1 MFLCSLRVIIVNK
14 AKGVVCLDFEAVYKS
29 YYLDVYRYV
38 RSLSAAQDVAEEI
51 AQETFLKAMKAAGT
65 FDGRK
70 DIRAWLFVIARNL
83 YYNYCKR
90 QKIYADQSLAD
101 TGDKKT
107 FADVRFEPARTL
119 IERERVA
126 YIRQYLEEMDEPYRK
141 VFRLR
146 VFGELPFEKIGAL
159 FGKSPGWARV
169 TYSRA
174 KKRIALYMEG
184 FEND

>member
-1 MFLCSLRVIIVNK
+1 M
-14 AKGVVCLDFEAVYKS
+14 VCLDFEAVYKS

-70 DIRAWLFVIARNL
+70 DVRAWLFVIARNL

-90 QKIYADQSLAD
+90 QRIYADRNYAGGSGSPGGYGGEDSLELCAD
-101 TGDKKT
+101 I
-107 FADVRFEPARTL
+107 RFEPARTL
-119 IERERVA
+119 IDKERVA
-126 YIRQYLEEMDEPYRK
+126 YIRRYLEEMDEPYRE

-146 VFGELPFEKIGAL
+146 VFGELSFEKIGAL

-169 TYSRA
+169 TYYRA
-174 KKRIALYMEG
+174 KKKIAAYMEV

>member
-1 MFLCSLRVIIVNK
+1 M
-14 AKGVVCLDFEAVYKS
+14 VCLDFEAVYKS

-70 DIRAWLFVIARNL
+70 DVRAWLFVIARNL

-90 QKIYADQSLAD
+90 QKIYADRNYAEDGAPGGYGGEDGLALC
-101 TGDKKT
+101 
-107 FADVRFEPARTL
+107 ADVRFEPARTL
-119 IERERVA
+119 IDKERVA
-126 YIRQYLEEMDEPYRK
+126 YIRRYLEEMDEPYRE

-146 VFGELPFEKIGAL
+146 VFGELSFEKIGAL

-169 TYSRA
+169 TYYRA
-174 KKRIALYMEG
+174 KKKIAAYMEV

>member
-1 MFLCSLRVIIVNK
+1 MKIVNK

-38 RSLSAAQDVAEEI
+38 RSLSAAQDIAEEI
-51 AQETFLKAMKAAGT
+51 TQETFLKAIKSAET

-83 YYNYCKR
+83 YYNYLKR
-90 QKIYADQSLAD
+90 QKIYADHDWAD
-101 TGDKKT
+101 TNAPEAC
-107 FADVRFEPARTL
+107 ADVRFEPARTL
-119 IERERVA
+119 IEKEQMECFRR
-126 YIRQYLEEMDEPYRK
+126 YLEEMEEPYRK

-146 VFGELPFEKIGAL
+146 VFGELPFEKIGGL
-159 FGKSPGWARV
+159 FGKSSGWARV
-169 TYSRA
+169 TYYRA
-174 KKRIALYMEG
+174 KKRIAAYMEG

>member
-1 MFLCSLRVIIVNK
+1 MVR
-14 AKGVVCLDFEAVYKS
+14 LDFEAVYKS

-38 RSLSAAQDVAEEI
+38 RSLSAAQDIAEEI
-51 AQETFLKAMKAAGT
+51 AQETFLRAMKAIST

-90 QKIYADQSLAD
+90 QKIYADHYAGSSDAEGGYV
-101 TGDKKT
+101 GDRRAGGDNLE
-107 FADVRFEPARTL
+107 FYADVRSQPVETL
-119 IERERVA
+119 IDRERAA
-126 YIRQYLEEMDEPYRK
+126 YIRRYLEEMEEPYRK

-146 VFGELPFEKIGAL
+146 VFAELPFKKIGAL

-169 TYSRA
+169 TYYRA
-174 KKRIALYMEG
+174 KKRIVAYMEVI
-184 FEND
+184 END